1 MSQSR
6 DVLAALRGSEYFCIA
21 HFQGSEAKRAAGAL
35 GLELFES
42 IIEPPWVL
50 GTCSAITLI

>member
-1 MSQSR
+1 M
-6 DVLAALRGSEYFCIA
+6 LAALRGSEYFCIA

-42 IIEPPWVL
+42 IIEPPCVL
-50 GTCSAITLI
+50 GTCSTITLI

>member
-1 MSQSR
+1 M
-6 DVLAALRGSEYFCIA
+6 LAALRGSEYFCIA
-21 HFQGSEAKRAAGAL
+21 HFQGSEAKRAVGAL